1 MKKLIL
7 NNYRCFNH
15 LEFNLNSGINL
26 FFGENASG
34 KTTIIRAFRAAMSAF
49 FSGFSDENT
58 RFIGLKKNDFSQIIL
73 DDHMLVYRPISIEF
87 LYDDYV
93 EYPELLNFHSWLEKT
108 NSIDLSSPKGRTRIT
123 GLKELKLY
131 SKRLQDSMF
140 LMGTESK
147 QLKSLPLFACFT
159 TEDIHSKRKIN
170 AKKFKTYFHKPSFG
184 YYECLEGSG
193 FFPYWIKRL
202 IVLEEGQKSMSE
214 VEAVRNAVIKTLG
227 ANGCNIITDMIVRPK
242 QGKVY
247 YIFTDGREVE
257 ADNLS
262 DGYARL
268 VNIVTDIAFRCM
280 LLNKGIYGLDAC
292 EKTIGTVLI
301 DEIDLHLHPSLQAKV
316 LNAFQLTFPKL
327 QFIVSTHAPMVM
339 SGIKPT
345 DDNLVFKL
353 NYTTQYGYQ
362 IETTQTYGL
371 DASTIIE
378 LELDTIPRS
387 KDVADELNELFNLID
402 DNNVEKAKS
411 VLTDMQERFGDRLPE
426 LVRAEAMLNFQI
438 IDDNEKN

>member
-1 MKKLIL
+1 MKKIIF
-7 NNYRCFNH
+7 NNYRCFEH
-15 LEFNLNSGINL
+15 LELDFNSGINL
-26 FFGENASG
+26 FFGDNASG
-34 KTTIIRAFRAAMSAF
+34 KTTIIRALQAALSSF
-49 FSGFSDENT
+49 FAGFSDENT
-58 RFIGLKKNDFSQIIL
+58 RFIGLKKQDFSQI
-73 DDHMLVYRPISIEF
+73 LVSDNLSSYKPISLEF
-87 LYDDYV
+87 LFDDFV
-93 EYPELLNFHSWLEKT
+93 EYPELLNFHTWLEKT
-108 NSIDLSSPKGRTRIT
+108 NSIDLINPKGRTRIT
-123 GLKELKLY
+123 GLKELKTY
-131 SKRLQDSMF
+131 TKRLQDSMF
-140 LMGTESK
+140 FMGSEPK

-170 AKKFKTYFHKPSFG
+170 AKKFKSYFHKPSFG

-214 VEAVRNAVIKTLG
+214 VEAVRNAIIKALG
-227 ANGCNIITDMIVRPK
+227 VDGCNIISDMIVRPK

-280 LLNKGIYGLDAC
+280 LLNKGIYGLEAC
-292 EKTIGTVLI
+292 KKTIGTVLI

-316 LNAFQLTFPKL
+316 LHSLQLTFPKL

-345 DDNLVFKL
+345 NENLVFKL
-353 NYTTQYGYQ
+353 NYSMQGGYQ
-362 IETTQTYGL
+362 IKSMQTYGL
-371 DASTIIE
+371 DASTI
-378 LELDTIPRS
+378 LDVVLDVTPRS
-387 KDVADELNELFNLID
+387 KDVDDKLNTLFNLID
-402 DNNVEKAKS
+402 IDDYPNASKMLNE
-411 VLTDMQERFGDRLPE
+411 MREEFGDRLPD
-426 LVRAEAMLNFQI
+426 LAKAQAMLNFLT
-438 IDDNEKN
+438 DDND